1 MSQIVDFNLLENTK
15 DLKNAF
21 KVFAFTNQNISFEKV
36 DSELNKLVQDCE
48 KLKEIFKE
56 FETLLKSF
64 EKESKEYNA
73 ILSIMCAIDYQIE
86 NL

>member
-21 KVFAFTNQNISFEKV
+21 KAFAIVSGPLDFDKV
-36 DSELNKLVQDCE
+36 DYELDKLVQDCN

-64 EKESKEYNA
+64 DKESKEYNG
-73 ILSIMCAIDYQIE
+73 ILAIMCAIDYQIE

>member
-21 KVFAFTNQNISFEKV
+21 EVFAIVSGKVDFDKV
-36 DSELNKLVQDCE
+36 DSELDKLVQDCE

-56 FETLLKSF
+56 FESLLKSF

>member
-21 KVFAFTNQNISFEKV
+21 KVFAFTNGNISFEKV
-36 DSELNKLVQDCE
+36 DSELDKLVEDCE

>member
-21 KVFAFTNQNISFEKV
+21 KVFAFTNRNISFEKV